1 MRRRTI
7 WGALSL
13 ALSLSIAGPVPA
25 ADVAL
30 RIGSSN
36 SPESALGRGL
46 NKVAALVDQANVGL
60 KLQIFPSGQL
70 GNPEAQVQ
78 NVKLGVQDGFFEDL
92 TWWSPF
98 ASDLRIAGVPFEFD
112 GRAHFEKWLKS
123 DTFRSIQG
131 EIVKNGGQRLLVGTP
146 LWWRGPYRV
155 LMSSK
160 PVSTLDDISK
170 IKLRQPAI
178 EALTRY
184 WGRAGL
190 GSNVVTIGWGDVY
203 LAIKQGAAD
212 AVTLPLDL
220 VESTK
225 FAEVAP
231 NIVITDEFPQI
242 LVLGIN
248 ERKWQALTPA
258 QQSALT
264 AAIDE
269 AGKDYNKE
277 VTDSEQK
284 WKNDLSAAGARF
296 TTLDRKPFVEKVQQ
310 IDKKGE
316 AEGYWTRSLLESVNA
331 LR

>member
-1 MRRRTI
+1 MN
-7 WGALSL
+7 WSKSLLGAVAISIMS
-13 ALSLSIAGPVPA
+13 ALPALA
-25 ADVAL
+25 ADVTL

-36 SPESALGRGL
+36 SPDSALGRGL
-46 NKVAALVDQANVGL
+46 NNIAAIVEKANVGL

-70 GNPEAQVQ
+70 GAPEAQVQ

-98 ASDLRIAGVPFEFD
+98 SPDLRIAGVPFEFN
-112 GRAHFEKWLKS
+112 GRDHFDKWLQS
-123 DTFRSIQG
+123 DTMKKIQD
-131 EIVKNGGQRLLVGTP
+131 EIIANGGQRVIIGKP
-146 LWWRGPYRV
+146 RWWRGPYRV

-160 PVSTLDDISK
+160 PVATLDDVAQ

-184 WGRAGL
+184 WGHDGL
-190 GSNVVTIGWGDVY
+190 NSNVVNIGWGDVY

-225 FAEVAP
+225 FVEVAP

-242 LVLGIN
+242 LVLGLN
-248 ERKWQALTPA
+248 EAKWQSMTPE
-258 QQSALT
+258 QQKVLLD
-264 AAIDE
+264 AIDE
-269 AGKDYNKE
+269 GGKGYNAE
-277 VTDSEQK
+277 VGGSEQK
-284 WKNDLSAAGARF
+284 WKTELTAAGAKF
-296 TTLDRKPFVEKVQQ
+296 TTLDRKPFVERVQQ
-310 IDKKGE
+310 VDKELE
-316 AEGYWTRSLLESVNA
+316 ASGYWPKELLDSVNS

>member
-178 EALTRY
+178 EALTATGAAPDWLERRDDRLGRRLPRHQAGRGRRRDAAARPRRKHQVRR
-184 WGRAGL
+184 GRA
-190 GSNVVTIGWGDVY
+190 
-203 LAIKQGAAD
+203 
-212 AVTLPLDL
+212 
-220 VESTK
+220 
-225 FAEVAP
+225 

-258 QQSALT
+258 QQSTLT

-269 AGKDYNKE
+269 AGKGYNKE

>member
-1 MRRRTI
+1 MT
-7 WGALSL
+7 WSKNLLSAL
-13 ALSLSIAGPVPA
+13 ALALISAVPA
-25 ADVAL
+25 LAADITL

-36 SPESALGRGL
+36 SPDSALGRGL
-46 NKVAALVDQANVGL
+46 NNIAALVEKANVGL
-60 KLQIFPSGQL
+60 KLQIFPAGQL
-70 GNPEAQVQ
+70 GAPEAQVQ

-98 ASDLRIAGVPFEFD
+98 ASNLRIAGVPFEFN
-112 GRAHFEKWLKS
+112 GRQHFEKWLNS
-123 DTFRSIQG
+123 DTMKGIQS
-131 EIVKNGGQRLLVGTP
+131 EIVANGGQRVIIGKT

-160 PVSTLDDISK
+160 PVATLDDVSN

-184 WGRAGL
+184 WGHDGL
-190 GSNVVTIGWGDVY
+190 NSNVVNIGWGDVY

-225 FAEVAP
+225 FVEVAP

-242 LVLGIN
+242 LVLGLN
-248 ERKWQALTPA
+248 EGKWQSMSPEQQNALL
-258 QQSALT
+258 S
-264 AAIDE
+264 AIDE
-269 AGKDYNKE
+269 AGKGYNDE
-277 VTDSEQK
+277 VNSSEEK
-284 WKNDLSAAGARF
+284 WKTELTAAGGRF
-296 TTLDRKPFVEKVQQ
+296 TTLDRKPFVDRVQE
-310 IDKKGE
+310 IDKELE
-316 AEGYWTRSLLESVNA
+316 ASGYWPKPLLDSVNS